1 MKNMKESG
9 YSEKKK
15 YKCWSKS
22 VTKDEVTKTVRVE
35 ECENGF
41 YICISEYGNKDG
53 KWYDD
58 DKKYISSKNPLEGEK
73 AIDKDMELKEEIL
86 ESIKAMDL

>member
-1 MKNMKESG
+1 MKNIKLS
-9 YSEKKK
+9 SEKNKE

-35 ECENGF
+35 ECENGY
-41 YICISEYGNKDG
+41 YICISEHGDKDG
-53 KWYDD
+53 EWYDKS
-58 DKKYISSKNPLEGEK
+58 KKYISTKNPLEGEVEVNRDEE
-73 AIDKDMELKEEIL
+73 IKEEIL